1 MMLND
6 EHFYICQAHFELED
20 RFSKLIRAGYV
31 SNDPLDLEFGAE
43 LERIRCIIRQNLVFR
58 SIPLVPTQG
67 FTIIGISGIGKWR
80 II

>member
-6 EHFYICQAHFELED
+6 EHFSTCQAHFELEQ
-20 RFSKLIRAGYV
+20 RFSRLIRAAYV
-31 SNDPLDLEFGAE
+31 SCNSLDLEFRPE
-43 LERIRCIIRQNLVFR
+43 LEQILRIRRQISVFR

-67 FTIIGISGIGKWR
+67 FTIIGMSGIGKWR

>member
-6 EHFYICQAHFELED
+6 EHFHPCQAHFELEQ
-20 RFSKLIRAGYV
+20 RFSRLIRAGYI
-31 SNDPLDLEFGAE
+31 SHDPLDLEFPAE
-43 LERIRCIIRQNLVFR
+43 WERTFRLIRQN
-58 SIPLVPTQG
+58 SIFHSKPLVPTQG